1 MHAHPSR
8 PYIVL
13 MDPAAVVTDEEVR
26 VALAALKQRLVP
38 LLGDALVNL
47 RLYGSRARGDAEPDS
62 DVDVA
67 IVVRDAT
74 AATRERI
81 LKEVADV
88 ELETLVP
95 LSTIVFS
102 ENDFRRLLEG
112 ERRIA
117 LDIEHEGIPL

>member
-1 MHAHPSR
+1 
-8 PYIVL
+8 

-26 VALAALKQRLVP
+26 AALAALKQRLES

-67 IVVRDAT
+67 IVVRDPASG
-74 AATRERI
+74 TRDRI
-81 LKEVADV
+81 LREVAEV

-95 LSTIVFS
+95 LSTIVFP
-102 ENDFRRLLEG
+102 EDDFRRLLEG

-117 LDIEHEGIPL
+117 LDIEREGIPL